1 MEAAWSI
8 TDLPPAAPGILL
20 LLLLVDL
27 GLLGSSFF
35 AIFNNLNTFDYEM
48 ASNRSLLQGM
58 CHITAANQRIR
69 KTDGISVQISPL
81 CQTTLSSTA
90 TSQASTIFEWP
101 FSSARVTSMKG
112 N

>member
-8 TDLPPAAPGILL
+8 TDLLPAAPGILL

-48 ASNRSLLQGM
+48 ASNRSLL
-58 CHITAANQRIR
+58 
-69 KTDGISVQISPL
+69 
-81 CQTTLSSTA
+81 
-90 TSQASTIFEWP
+90 
-101 FSSARVTSMKG
+101 
-112 N
+112 

>member
-35 AIFNNLNTFDYEM
+35 AIFDNLNTFDYE
-48 ASNRSLLQGM
+48 NGELVTQLTT
-58 CHITAANQRIR
+58 ITDQLRNLIH
-69 KTDGISVQISPL
+69 DID
-81 CQTTLSSTA
+81 
-90 TSQASTIFEWP
+90 E
-101 FSSARVTSMKG
+101 
-112 N
+112 

>member
-35 AIFNNLNTFDYEM
+35 AILNNLNTFDHEM
-48 ASNRSLLQGM
+48 ATDDTRICLHCTIGQKA
-58 CHITAANQRIR
+58 ITPINAF
-69 KTDGISVQISPL
+69 KF
-81 CQTTLSSTA
+81 
-90 TSQASTIFEWP
+90 ASIVFFVAFGE
-101 FSSARVTSMKG
+101 F
-112 N
+112 

>member
-48 ASNRSLLQGM
+48 ARNRSLL
-58 CHITAANQRIR
+58 
-69 KTDGISVQISPL
+69 
-81 CQTTLSSTA
+81 
-90 TSQASTIFEWP
+90 
-101 FSSARVTSMKG
+101 
-112 N
+112 